1 MSLGGERA
9 VTDCADEGCRQSRRH
24 MSNALHAPAA
34 HSPAR
39 RLPARERASAA
50 NVKDVKEV
58 MDPESELVPYT
69 PRGLLVALHV
79 HQ

>member
-50 NVKDVKEV
+50 NVKEV

-69 PRGLLVALHV
+69 PRGPLVALHV
-79 HQ
+79 Q

>member
-34 HSPAR
+34 HSLAR

-50 NVKDVKEV
+50 NVKEV

-79 HQ
+79 Q